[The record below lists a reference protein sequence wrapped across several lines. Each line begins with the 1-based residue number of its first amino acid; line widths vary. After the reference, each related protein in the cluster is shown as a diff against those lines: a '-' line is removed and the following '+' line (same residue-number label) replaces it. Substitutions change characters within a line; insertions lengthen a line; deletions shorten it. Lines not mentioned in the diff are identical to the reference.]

1 MMEKLSKNEKKISF
15 VEAVTN
21 NNKIRNLKK
30 DFTKGCDGAHPLYKK
45 GYNTRHFNYLKSS
58 SQLTHTNNKS
68 VAPKYLI
75 DTN

>member
-45 GYNTRHFNYLKSS
+45 GY
-58 SQLTHTNNKS
+58 
-68 VAPKYLI
+68 APLQPKPLSI
-75 DTN
+75 ERTTLPVLGELLWV